1 MRRTIAVVVVAAILV
16 LQLAL
21 VHADE
26 PGKPSSTPG
35 SSKPKSLG
43 LRATVKDILH
53 RPDVHAAKSVM
64 VMADV
69 ALVIAGI
76 QLQLSMAHEKLM
88 ALRLGEFS
96 ASSHHH
102 QHQAHAH
109 HHTEHLAA
117 QGSTGIL
124 ALLLVHSLTEVW
136 ALGLSTFMKNT
147 ALVVDLFI
155 VATSLYLEIIFDSLQ
170 GVARQYAELWRFV
183 RIVHGSFETFVHSP
197 LVAPYVAPDHHH

>member
-1 MRRTIAVVVVAAILV
+1 MRRTVGVFVLLAILV
-16 LQLAL
+16 LHLAL
-21 VHADE
+21 VQADD
-26 PGKPSSTPG
+26 PKPQKPNSAPG

-53 RPDVHAAKSVM
+53 RDDVHAAKSVL

-76 QLQLSMAHEKLM
+76 QLQLSMVHEQLM
-88 ALRLGEFS
+88 ALKLGEFS

-117 QGSTGIL
+117 QGSTAIL
-124 ALLLVHSLTEVW
+124 AILLLHSLTEVW
-136 ALGLSTFMKNT
+136 ALGVGKFMKNT
-147 ALVVDLFI
+147 ALVVDLFV
-155 VATSLYLEIIFDSLQ
+155 VATSLYLEVIFESLQ
-170 GVARQYAELWRFV
+170 GMARWYAEVW
-183 RIVHGSFETFVHSP
+183 
-197 LVAPYVAPDHHH
+197 